1 MARVERLVFG
11 AWEPKTGAV
20 GSLTEARHIIANS
33 FPTERFEPR
42 NVEHWNAHYPRFQEY
57 VGAPIET

>member
-1 MARVERLVFG
+1 VQMLA
-11 AWEPKTGAV
+11 TGAV